1 MANVEVSAVNRWLFE
16 GMGFF
21 DNDLGKKVKNAA
33 NAGHTF
39 ATAYMLYVLL
49 ILLQKTTNKH

>member
-1 MANVEVSAVNRWLFE
+1 
-16 GMGFF
+16 MGFF